1 MAISNN
7 VSLAVSQIPSQPRN
21 RKYVGDVGI
30 SQSISI
36 SSENGSNSAGSSSGD
51 SIWSEVPFDAPSG
64 SEEVKRDVAETE
76 DDVASRGAGAYMQA
90 DEMRLQSDRE
100 TNDLILQWKYPVV
113 KAGETLDPPRKIL
126 PTRLAVESFPVKM
139 EGQNLPSGEIE
150 MAIARIGAEG
160 IILSDN
166 IEKYIVKLKTDSK
179 FINFVINGSILPF
192 ADDKGTIG
200 INESGKDKF
209 RFNKIYAGTGGVKS
223 GGDVMPDEDNSK
235 SIGSASFRWKKI
247 FAGTDGISTSGD
259 ILPLSNDSI
268 SIGSESLRFK
278 NIYFMDLDVK
288 RNAKIGGKL
297 EVTGDS
303 TLKGKLDVTGK
314 STLTGDLEVK
324 GDSTMSGIIVNGDVA
339 GGGGIVP
346 ETPNTFNVGNESR
359 AFYNVYSNFV
369 TALKNLTA
377 KESLIIGKDSFLKGN
392 TTVNGNIT
400 VGGNASISGNLTA
413 PIITSFNQR
422 ITALEN
428 RTCKESGCF
437 DECDSCCPD
446 AENDANLLFSA
457 LQKKIKALENRI
469 EELEQKKQYGI
480 VNPID
485 TKTAK

>member
-30 SQSISI
+30 SQSIAI

-51 SIWSEVPFDAPSG
+51 SIWSEVPFDAPAG

-76 DDVASRGAGAYMQA
+76 DDVVSRGAGAYVQI
-90 DEMRLQSDRE
+90 DEMRLQSDRV
-100 TNDLILQWKYPVV
+100 TNDLALQWRYPVV
-113 KAGETLDPPRKIL
+113 KAGETLDPSRKIL
-126 PTRLAVESFPVKM
+126 PTRLAIVSFPIKM

-166 IEKYIVKLKTDSK
+166 IEKYIIKLKTDSK
-179 FINFVINGSILPF
+179 FINFIVNGSLLPF
-192 ADDKGTIG
+192 VDDKGTIG
-200 INESGKDKF
+200 IDEDGKDKF
-209 RFNKIYAGTGGVKS
+209 RFNKIYAGTGGIK
-223 GGDVMPDEDNSK
+223 
-235 SIGSASFRWKKI
+235 
-247 FAGTDGISTSGD
+247 TSGD
-259 ILPLSNDSI
+259 ILPSSNDSI
-268 SIGSESLRFK
+268 SIGSTSLRFK
-278 NIYFMDLDVK
+278 SIYFMDLDVQ

-324 GDSTMSGIIVNGDVA
+324 GDSTMSGIVINGDVA

-346 ETPNTFNVGNESR
+346 GTANAFNIGQESR
-359 AFYNVYSNFV
+359 PFYSIAANFI
-369 TALKNLTA
+369 TATKNLMA
-377 KESLIIGKDSFLKGN
+377 KENLVIDKDGFIKNNL
-392 TTVNGNIT
+392 TVDKNLN

-422 ITALEN
+422 ISALEN
-428 RTCKESGCF
+428 RTCAQSGCY
-437 DECDSCCPD
+437 DSCKSCCPPPSES
-446 AENDANLLFSA
+446 AESTPCPNKENDANLLFSA
-457 LQKKIKALENRI
+457 LEKKIKALESRI
-469 EELEQKKQYGI
+469 AELEQK
-480 VNPID
+480 NN
-485 TKTAK
+485 TAL